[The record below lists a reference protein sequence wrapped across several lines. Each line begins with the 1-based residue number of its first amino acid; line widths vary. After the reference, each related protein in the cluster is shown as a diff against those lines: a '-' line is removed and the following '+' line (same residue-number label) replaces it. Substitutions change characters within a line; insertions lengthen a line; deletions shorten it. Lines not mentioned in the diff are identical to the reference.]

1 MRFSPFI
8 ALLVALATPATC
20 LPEYNSSPVLP
31 TSAPALK
38 TNTDSEQQHIK
49 QTAVKELQSRG
60 HGYFDVRDCRI
71 TPRANEKRILEGMKY
86 LRTVPKD
93 KPTYQEG
100 CGRVSC
106 SYMAAIW
113 LCGNIQSR
121 TRQTLPSW
129 DLVAQAA
136 GSVHHTCYKEDN
148 SKDYIWGISGEA
160 YPRGSYGKDWYVKV
174 GKDEQIHC

>member
-20 LPEYNSSPVLP
+20 LPEYNSSPVIP
-31 TSAPALK
+31 TSAPTLK
-38 TNTDSEQQHIK
+38 TNTDSEQQHII
-49 QTAVKELQSRG
+49 QTAVKELQSRE
-60 HGYFDVRDCRI
+60 HGYFD
-71 TPRANEKRILEGMKY
+71 
-86 LRTVPKD
+86 
-93 KPTYQEG
+93 
-100 CGRVSC
+100 
-106 SYMAAIW
+106 
-113 LCGNIQSR
+113 IQSR

-148 SKDYIWGISGEA
+148 SKGYIWGISGEA
-160 YPRGSYGKDWYVKV
+160 HPRGSYGKDWYVKV

>member
-1 MRFSPFI
+1 MMRFSSFI
-8 ALLVALATPATC
+8 AFLVAVATPATC
-20 LPEYNSSPVLP
+20 LPEYDGSLASP
-31 TSAPALK
+31 TSAPALEA
-38 TNTDSEQQHIK
+38 NTDLAQQSIN
-49 QTAVKELQSRG
+49 QTAVNELQSRE
-60 HGYFDVRDCRI
+60 HGYFDVRDCRV
-71 TPRANEKRILEGMKY
+71 TPRANEKRILEGMEY

-113 LCGNIQSR
+113 LCGNSR

-148 SKDYIWGISGEA
+148 SKGYIWGISGEA
-160 YPRGSYGKDWYVKV
+160 HPRGSYGKDWYVKV